1 MVCTH
6 ETHQFVDYLSHP
18 FSGQGQTPHHQ
29 PHLHRRAR
37 PSTFRPQGRLPGR
50 VRRCSSHRLSSDL
63 RGHLRPS
70 GGQFGRGFRIIF
82 RFIATPAASPR
93 SLSTATDFYRLL
105 PIPTQAQISSTRPYP
120 PQPDFRPRFP
130 IANLEKQT
138 APQTAFGWRSAPSAA
153 IKPLLKLRALAPGV
167 PKEIISSNPSA
178 FGWRSASSA
187 AIKPLPKLR
196 ALAPEVPKEII
207 SSNPTSTFRKAN
219 ENCPHQTSV
228 LLKRR
233 HNRGRAPLQRRGKD
247 WK

>member
-120 PQPDFRPRFP
+120 PQPDFRPQFP

-138 APQTAFGWRSAPSAA
+138 APQT
-153 IKPLLKLRALAPGV
+153 
-167 PKEIISSNPSA
+167 A

-233 HNRGRAPLQRRGKD
+233 HNRGRAPLQRRGKASESD
-247 WK
+247 SSLKGRGFEPRRQMPQ